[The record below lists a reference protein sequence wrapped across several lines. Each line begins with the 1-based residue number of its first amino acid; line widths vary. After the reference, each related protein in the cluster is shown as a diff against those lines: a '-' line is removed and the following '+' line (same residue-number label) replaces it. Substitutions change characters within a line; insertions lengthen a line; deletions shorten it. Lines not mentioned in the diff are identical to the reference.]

1 MKLVLLVLILKIA
14 ACLAIAGIF
23 CAIVYLLSLLDL
35 CEMPSWQM
43 FMAVA
48 VFVYAF
54 IVIYDTYRFIKD
66 K

>member
-1 MKLVLLVLILKIA
+1 MKLVLLVLFLKIV
-14 ACLAIAGIF
+14 ACLAVAGVF

-35 CEMPSWQM
+35 CEIPSWQM

-48 VFVYAF
+48 VFVYTF
-54 IVIYDTYRFIKD
+54 IVLYDTYRGIKD